1 MDLQPIADLSLFLTD
16 PTAQEVDV
24 SVFNGVVNIVV
35 KEWDKVAFKVV
46 FSKHIVCDSHVEAVL
61 IADTLNTFINK
72 RAYR

>member
-35 KEWDKVAFKVV
+35 KEWNKVDFKVT
-46 FSKHIVCDSHVEAVL
+46 FSKHIVCESHAEACL
-61 IADTLNTFINK
+61 IADTLNTFLNR